1 MSKKET
7 EKPILADEVLGKS
20 EAFVIKHKNTFV
32 GAIVAI
38 VAIVVAYLAY
48 NTFIA
53 EPKEAEAAKAI
64 FKAEQYFVNGDFETA
79 LNGDGINAGFLQ
91 VIDENGGTDAAN
103 LAYAY
108 AGICYAQQQNY
119 DEAINYLEKYDGN
132 DKIVSPMVKYALGN
146 CYAYKEN
153 IDKAIKLLL
162 AAADEANNI
171 TVSPKCLFDVAAM
184 YEQEGKTAEAVELYK
199 RIKTEYPTCI
209 LVAEG
214 EIDRQLNSV
223 K

>member
-7 EKPILADEVLGKS
+7 EKPILADEVLSKS
-20 EAFVIKHKNTFV
+20 EAFVIKNKNTFV

-48 NTFIA
+48 NTFVA

-91 VIDENGGTDAAN
+91 VIEDNSGTDAAN
-103 LAYAY
+103 MAYAY

-132 DKIVSPMVKYALGN
+132 DKVVSPMVKYALGN

-171 TVSPKCLFDVAAM
+171 AVSPKCLFDVAAM
-184 YEQEGKTAEAVELYK
+184 YEKQGKADKAIELYN
-199 RIKTEYPTCI
+199 RIKNEYPQ
-209 LVAEG
+209 APEAAN
-214 EIDRQLNSV
+214 IDRFINA

>member
-20 EAFVIKHKNTFV
+20 EAFVIKNKNTFIGV
-32 GAIVAI
+32 I
-38 VAIVVAYLAY
+38 VAIVVVVCGYLAY

-79 LNGDGINAGFLQ
+79 LNGDGINAGLLQ
-91 VIDENGGTDAAN
+91 VIDENRGTDAAN
-103 LAYAY
+103 MAYAY
-108 AGICYAQQQNY
+108 AGLCYAQQQNY

-132 DKIVSPMVKYALGN
+132 DRLVSPMVKRALGN
-146 CYAYKEN
+146 CYAHQEN

-162 AAADEANNI
+162 QAADEADNV

-184 YEQEGKTAEAVELYK
+184 YEKQGKTDKAVELYN
-199 RIKTEYPTCI
+199 RIKNEYPQAPEA
-209 LVAEG
+209 VN
-214 EIDRQLNSV
+214 IDRFINV

>member
-38 VAIVVAYLAY
+38 VVIVCGYLAY

-79 LNGDGINAGFLQ
+79 LNGDGINAGLLQ
-91 VIDENGGTDAAN
+91 VIEENGGTDAAN
-103 LAYAY
+103 MAYAY
-108 AGICYAQQQNY
+108 AGLCYAQQQNY
-119 DEAINYLEKYDGN
+119 DEAINYLEKYNGS
-132 DKIVSPMVKYALGN
+132 DKLVSPMVKRALGN
-146 CYAYKEN
+146 CYAHQDN
-153 IDKAIKLLL
+153 INKAIKLLL
-162 AAADEANNI
+162 EAADEADNVA
-171 TVSPKCLFDVAAM
+171 VSPKCLFDVAAM
-184 YEQEGKTAEAVELYK
+184 YEKQGNADKAIELYNRIKNEYPQAPEAVN
-199 RIKTEYPTCI
+199 
-209 LVAEG
+209 
-214 EIDRQLNSV
+214 IDRFINA

>member
-32 GAIVAI
+32 GVI
-38 VAIVVAYLAY
+38 VAIVVVVCGYLAY

-79 LNGDGINAGFLQ
+79 LNGDGINAGLLQ
-91 VIDENGGTDAAN
+91 VIEENGGTDAAN
-103 LAYAY
+103 MAYAY
-108 AGICYAQQQNY
+108 AGLCFAQQQNY
-119 DEAINYLEKYDGN
+119 DEAINYLEKYNGS
-132 DKIVSPMVKYALGN
+132 DKLVSPMVKRALGN
-146 CYAYKEN
+146 CYAHQDN
-153 IDKAIKLLL
+153 INKAIKLLL
-162 AAADEANNI
+162 EAADEADNVA
-171 TVSPKCLFDVAAM
+171 VSPKCLFDVAAM
-184 YEQEGKTAEAVELYK
+184 YEKQGNADKAIELYNRIKNEYPQAPEAVN
-199 RIKTEYPTCI
+199 
-209 LVAEG
+209 
-214 EIDRQLNSV
+214 IDRFINA

>member
-32 GAIVAI
+32 GVI
-38 VAIVVAYLAY
+38 VAIVVVVCGYLAY

-79 LNGDGINAGFLQ
+79 LNGDGINAGLLQ
-91 VIDENGGTDAAN
+91 VIEENGGTDAAN
-103 LAYAY
+103 MAYAY
-108 AGICYAQQQNY
+108 AGLCFAQQQNY
-119 DEAINYLEKYDGN
+119 DEAINYLEKYNGS
-132 DKIVSPMVKYALGN
+132 DKLVSPMVKRALGN
-146 CYAYKEN
+146 CYAHQDN
-153 IDKAIKLLL
+153 ISKAIKLLL
-162 AAADEANNI
+162 EAADEADNVA
-171 TVSPKCLFDVAAM
+171 VSPKCLFDVAAM
-184 YEQEGKTAEAVELYK
+184 YEKQGKADKAIELYNRIKNEYPQAPEAVN
-199 RIKTEYPTCI
+199 
-209 LVAEG
+209 
-214 EIDRQLNSV
+214 IDRFINA

>member
-20 EAFVIKHKNTFV
+20 EAFVIKNKNTFIGV
-32 GAIVAI
+32 I
-38 VAIVVAYLAY
+38 VAIVVVVCGYLAY

-64 FKAEQYFVNGDFETA
+64 FKAEKYFVNGDFETA
-79 LNGDGINAGFLQ
+79 LNGDGINAGLLL
-91 VIDENGGTDAAN
+91 VIDENSGTDAAKM
-103 LAYAY
+103 AYAY
-108 AGICYAQQQNY
+108 AGLCYAQQQNY

-132 DKIVSPMVKYALGN
+132 DRLFSPMVKRALGN
-146 CYAYKEN
+146 CYAHQEN

-162 AAADEANNI
+162 QAADEADNV

-184 YEQEGKTAEAVELYK
+184 YEKQGKTDKAVELYN
-199 RIKTEYPTCI
+199 RIKNEYPQAPEA
-209 LVAEG
+209 VN
-214 EIDRQLNSV
+214 IDRFINV

>member
-7 EKPILADEVLGKS
+7 EKQILADEVLSKS

-32 GAIVAI
+32 GVIVAI
-38 VAIVVAYLAY
+38 IVVVCGYLAY
-48 NTFIA
+48 NTFVA
-53 EPKEAEAAKAI
+53 EPKNAEAAKAI
-64 FKAEQYFVNGDFETA
+64 FKAEQYFVNGEYETA

-108 AGICYAQQQNY
+108 AGLCYAQQQNY
-119 DEAINYLEKYDGN
+119 DEAINYLEKYDGG
-132 DKIVSPMVKYALGN
+132 DKLVSPMVKYALGN
-146 CYAYKEN
+146 CYANQEN

-162 AAADEANNI
+162 EAADEADNV

-184 YEQEGKTAEAVELYK
+184 YEKQGNTDKAIELYNRIKNEYPQAPEAVN
-199 RIKTEYPTCI
+199 
-209 LVAEG
+209 
-214 EIDRQLNSV
+214 IDRFINA